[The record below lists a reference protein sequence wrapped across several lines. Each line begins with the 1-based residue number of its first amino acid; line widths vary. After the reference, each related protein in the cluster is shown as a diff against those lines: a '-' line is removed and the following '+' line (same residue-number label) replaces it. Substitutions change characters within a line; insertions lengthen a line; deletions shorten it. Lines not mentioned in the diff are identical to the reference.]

1 MIGSDSYRCD
11 ARHTVDERNQKI
23 FQSRTRSVRVR
34 WVAHPAIEGQRAG
47 FPLLRTRAR
56 ACGAL
61 PYLTNTKPGISTRRS
76 RLNFFQELVVQNDAD
91 SVKDNRDRDR

>member
-11 ARHTVDERNQKI
+11 ARHRVDERKQKI
-23 FQSRTRSVRVR
+23 SQSRMRSVRVR
-34 WVAHPAIEGQRAG
+34 WFAKTAIEGQRAG

-56 ACGAL
+56 ACGVL

-91 SVKDNRDRDR
+91 SVKDNSDR